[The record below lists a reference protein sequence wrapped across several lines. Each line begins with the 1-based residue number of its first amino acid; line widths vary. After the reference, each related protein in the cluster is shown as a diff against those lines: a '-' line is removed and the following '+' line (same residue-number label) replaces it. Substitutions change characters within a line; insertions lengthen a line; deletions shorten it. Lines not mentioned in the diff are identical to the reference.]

1 MDARDRP
8 LGYASAAQRLLSDEP
23 VTDIDEYLGLGGGA
37 GLAAALQLAPE
48 QIVSAVRAS
57 GLRGRGGAGFPTG
70 TKWASVV
77 SAARETGGEI
87 YLVVNGA
94 EGEPGTYKDRAL
106 LTLNPFQVI
115 EGALIALHATGARAV
130 YIGIKERSTSA
141 QRGLA
146 LALYAVR
153 EAGWNGVDRVEVD
166 LGPDE
171 YLFGEEKAMLEVIE
185 GKLPMPR
192 ILPPYEQGLFATM
205 AKPNPTIV
213 NNVETLA
220 NVPGIVAYGPE
231 WFRQVGSATSP
242 GTMIFTVVG
251 DVESPGVYELP
262 LGTPVGTLL
271 VDVAGARDVKAV
283 YSGTSNS
290 VITPDLLDVPLGFD
304 EFARAGIGLGSGG
317 FIVYDQSHCVVR
329 IAAALSHFLMIESCG
344 QCPPCKLGT
353 TAITELL
360 NKIDR
365 GDGEADD
372 IDAILHRCTNVT
384 DANRCYLP
392 VGEQLTVGSTLHAF
406 IDDFTAHIGRP
417 CPSDREEVIPKIEY
431 LDHSTGEVRFD
442 PDYGRKRP
450 DWSYAPM

>member
-1 MDARDRP
+1 MDSRYRP
-8 LGYASAAQRLLSDEP
+8 LGYADTTQRLLPDTP

-37 GLAAALQLAPE
+37 GLAAALQAAPE
-48 QIVSAVRAS
+48 QLVSAVRAS

-77 SAARETGGEI
+77 TTAREVGGPV

-106 LTLNPFQVI
+106 LTLNPFQVV
-115 EGALIALHATGARAV
+115 EGALIALHATGAQAAYV
-130 YIGIKERSTSA
+130 GIKERSTSA
-141 QRGLA
+141 ERGLA
-146 LALYAVR
+146 PALGAVR
-153 EAGWNGVDRVEVD
+153 EAGWSGAERVEVA

-205 AKPNPTIV
+205 ASPNPTIV

-220 NVPGIVAYGPE
+220 NVPGIIARGPE
-231 WFRQVGSATSP
+231 WFRQVGTETSP

-251 DVESPGVYELP
+251 DVENPGVYELP
-262 LGTPVGTLL
+262 LGTPLSTLL
-271 VDVAGARDVKAV
+271 VDVAGANDIKAV

-290 VITPDLLDVPLGFD
+290 VITPDLLEVPLGFD
-304 EFARAGIGLGSGG
+304 ETAKAGIGLGSGG
-317 FIVYDQSHCVVR
+317 FIVYDQSHCIVR
-329 IAAALSHFLMIESCG
+329 VAAALSHFLMIESCG
-344 QCPPCKLGT
+344 QCLACKLGT

-365 GDGEADD
+365 GDGEDD
-372 IDAILHRCTNVT
+372 DLDALLQRCTTVT

-406 IDDFTAHIGRP
+406 IDEFSAHIGRT
-417 CPSDREEVIPKIEY
+417 CPSARKAVIPKIEH
-431 LDHSTGEVRFD
+431 LDHATGEVRFD
-442 PDYGRKRP
+442 PDYHRKRP
-450 DWSYAPM
+450 DWSYAPL

>member
-1 MDARDRP
+1 MEAHDRP
-8 LGYASAAQRLLSDEP
+8 FGSETSTQRLLPDEP
-23 VTDIDEYLGLGGGA
+23 VTDLEAYLGFEGGD
-37 GLAAALQLAPE
+37 GLAAAVQLAPE
-48 QIVSAVRAS
+48 QVVAAVRAA

-77 SAARETGGEI
+77 ATAREAGGQV

-106 LTLNPFQVI
+106 LTFNPFQVL
-115 EGALIALHATGARAV
+115 EGALIALHATGAQVAYV
-130 YIGIKERSTSA
+130 GIKERSA
-141 QRGLA
+141 A
-146 LALYAVR
+146 AVR
-153 EAGWNGVDRVEVD
+153 CLAAALDAVQEAGWSGADRVE
-166 LGPDE
+166 LTPGPDE

-205 AKPNPTIV
+205 ASPNPTVV

-220 NVPGIVAYGPE
+220 NVPGIVAHGPA
-231 WFRQVGSATSP
+231 WFRQVGTETSP

-262 LGTPVGTLL
+262 LGTPLSTLL
-271 VDVAGARDVKAV
+271 VDVAGAADIKAV

-304 EFARAGIGLGSGG
+304 EFAQASIGLGSGG
-317 FIVYDQSHCVVR
+317 FIVYDQAHCIVRVV
-329 IAAALSHFLMIESCG
+329 AALSHFLMIESCG
-344 QCPPCKLGT
+344 QCLACKLGS

-365 GDGEADD
+365 GDGEEDD
-372 IDAILHRCTNVT
+372 IEAILQRCTTVT
-384 DANRCYLP
+384 DGNRCYLP
-392 VGEQLTVGSTLHAF
+392 VGEQLTVGSTVHAF
-406 IDDFTAHIGRP
+406 ADEFSAHLRRG
-417 CPSDREEVIPKIEY
+417 CPSTRESAVPKIERF
-431 LDHSTGEVRFD
+431 DHATGEVAFD
-442 PDYGRKRP
+442 PDYQRKRP
-450 DWSYAPM
+450 DWSYAPS

>member
-1 MDARDRP
+1 MDSRYRP
-8 LGYASAAQRLLSDEP
+8 VGYASDAHRLLTDEP
-23 VTDIDEYLGLGGGA
+23 VTDIDEYLRLGGGA
-37 GLAAALQLAPE
+37 GLAAALQQPPE
-48 QIVSAVRAS
+48 QLVSAVRAS

-77 SAARETGGEI
+77 STARDIGGQV

-106 LTLNPFQVI
+106 LTLNPFQII
-115 EGALIALHATGARAV
+115 EGTLIALHATGARGA
-130 YIGIKERSTSA
+130 YIGVKERSTSA
-141 QRGLA
+141 TRGLVPA
-146 LALYAVR
+146 LDVVR
-153 EAGWNGVDRVEVD
+153 EAGWNGVERVEVV

-185 GKLPMPR
+185 GKLPLPR

-205 AKPNPTIV
+205 TNPNPTIV

-231 WFRQVGSATSP
+231 WFRQVGSGSSP

-262 LGTPVGTLL
+262 LGTPLSTLL
-271 VDVAGARDVKAV
+271 VDIAGAQDIKAV
-283 YSGTSNS
+283 YSGTSNA

-304 EFARAGIGLGSGG
+304 EFATAGLGLGSGG
-317 FIVYDQSHCVVR
+317 FIVYDQSHCIVR
-329 IAAALSHFLMIESCG
+329 VAATLSHFLMIESCG

-353 TAITELL
+353 AAITDLL
-360 NKIDR
+360 RKIDR
-365 GDGEADD
+365 GDGEDDD

-406 IDDFTAHIGRP
+406 IDDFRAHIGRP
-417 CPSDREEVIPKIEY
+417 CPSARQEVIPRIEH

-442 PDYGRKRP
+442 PDYERKRP
-450 DWSYAPM
+450 DWSYAPI

>member
-1 MDARDRP
+1 MDSRYRP
-8 LGYASAAQRLLSDEP
+8 VGYADTTQRLLPDTP
-23 VTDIDEYLGLGGGA
+23 VTDIDEYLELGGGA
-37 GLAAALQLAPE
+37 GLAAALQVAPE
-48 QIVSAVRAS
+48 QLVSAVRAS

-77 SAARETGGEI
+77 TTAREVGGPV

-115 EGALIALHATGARAV
+115 EGALIALHATGAQAA

-141 QRGLA
+141 GRGLA
-146 LALYAVR
+146 SALGAVR
-153 EAGWNGVDRVEVD
+153 EAGWSGAERVEVA

-205 AKPNPTIV
+205 ANPNPTIV

-220 NVPGIVAYGPE
+220 NVPGIIAHGPE
-231 WFRQVGSATSP
+231 WFRQVGTETSP

-251 DVESPGVYELP
+251 DVDNPGVYELP
-262 LGTPVGTLL
+262 LGTPLSTLL
-271 VDVAGARDVKAV
+271 VDVAGANDIKAV

-290 VITPDLLDVPLGFD
+290 VITPDLLEVPLGFD
-304 EFARAGIGLGSGG
+304 ESAKAGIGLGSGG
-317 FIVYDQSHCVVR
+317 FMVYDQSHCIVR
-329 IAAALSHFLMIESCG
+329 VAAALSHFLMIESCG
-344 QCPPCKLGT
+344 QCLACKLGT

-365 GDGEADD
+365 GDGEDD
-372 IDAILHRCTNVT
+372 DLDALLQRCTTVT

-406 IDDFTAHIGRP
+406 IDEFSAHIGRT
-417 CPSDREEVIPKIEY
+417 CPSARKVVIPKIEH
-431 LDHSTGEVRFD
+431 LDHATGEVRFD
-442 PDYGRKRP
+442 PDYHRKRP
-450 DWSYAPM
+450 DWSYAPI